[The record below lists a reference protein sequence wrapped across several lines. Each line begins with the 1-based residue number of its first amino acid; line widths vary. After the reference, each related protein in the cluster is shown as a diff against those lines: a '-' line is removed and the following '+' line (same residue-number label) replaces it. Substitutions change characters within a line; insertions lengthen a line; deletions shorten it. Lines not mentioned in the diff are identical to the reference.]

1 MQRLTLGKD
10 HEGGKM
16 SIFLKLTLFGGD
28 SAAAAASESA
38 GDTGIS
44 PDGGELREAEA
55 AESASKGTEK
65 AEPKDRGADFEKLIS
80 GDYKEAFQSK
90 VQSIIDRRF
99 KETKNL
105 EAAVGGM
112 SPIIERLSARYG
124 TKSGDFA
131 ALERAIDADS
141 AMWEQLAD
149 AEGLTVEQ
157 YREKERLKRE
167 NAQFRRMAERQR
179 AITETE
185 NIYNTWLKEAE
196 KIREIYPDFDL
207 STEAADSEFISMLSK
222 GVDMKTAYEV
232 RHLESIKQTAA
243 QDARKS
249 MADTI
254 RAQGMRPE
262 ENAAMGRGGT
272 ASRVNVA
279 KLTKAERR
287 ALAERAMRG
296 ETITFSE

>member
-1 MQRLTLGKD
+1 
-10 HEGGKM
+10 
-16 SIFLKLTLFGGD
+16 
-28 SAAAAASESA
+28 
-38 GDTGIS
+38 
-44 PDGGELREAEA
+44 
-55 AESASKGTEK
+55 
-65 AEPKDRGADFEKLIS
+65 
-80 GDYKEAFQSK
+80 
-90 VQSIIDRRF
+90 
-99 KETKNL
+99 
-105 EAAVGGM
+105 
-112 SPIIERLSARYG
+112 
-124 TKSGDFA
+124 
-131 ALERAIDADS
+131 
-141 AMWEQLAD
+141 
-149 AEGLTVEQ
+149 
-157 YREKERLKRE
+157 
-167 NAQFRRMAERQR
+167 MAERQR